1 MLTIAPDFSKGF
13 SYSFFRFLVGW
24 MVVFLILG
32 CWACVGELDSS
43 IYKNNARTEEPW
55 A

>member
-13 SYSFFRFLVGW
+13 SCSLFRFLVGW
-24 MVVFLILG
+24 VVVFLILG
-32 CWACVGELDSS
+32 CWPCVGELDSS

-55 A
+55 G